1 MRLSSSVR
9 LGPLL
14 LLLLHLVLLLVLVPP
29 GSEATHLRGGT
40 ISWKQSEGDQYHFY
54 YMLAWRRN
62 SGEGGRCVDADI
74 TSGKSFTSYQ
84 KWRCTESCS
93 SIYSLSYSCIEQNQN
108 SNWMI
113 GSSAFDFTIPPTA
126 PSVIAFRDCCWVN
139 VLVWR
144 VDNQIEA
151 SEWDW
156 SLITVLNPGVRS
168 DTGAPNVS
176 PVTSSKPLI
185 RLKAGCTTVWHIPV
199 YDADGDTVRC
209 RYAEKGARDEC
220 GGICGVAPYGVL
232 DEAACVI
239 TFTVPPDADGLWA
252 LALMIEDSVN
262 SSLTVGSLSL
272 APGDALSGIPLQVL
286 LEFEAAVSCLMPTFV
301 GATPSNGQ
309 SFVATQGIL
318 FELPIDISV
327 ATDAAAGV
335 TISRLG
341 TFAPFGF
348 AKDPITVDATNPQLF
363 HTRLTWMPT
372 NKDVRTHQVCFYASE
387 STMLETELRCVTVRV
402 SATVEPI
409 AYAYSTPLTFNNVA
423 IGWTVTFSGEV
434 ALPSASGAFFRFFEV
449 RGDREVFKVDG
460 TSATLIAGNTQAQF
474 TSPASVFNGGVEH
487 YITVDEG
494 AMRGVVGGVA
504 VTNTNARVKKDWR
517 FRLKKK
523 VYAWCHGVGDP
534 HYRSFDGNHFN
545 FMGTRT
551 FVLASNCVSNLPVP
565 WRVLAKNEHRRRADV
580 SWTREVHT
588 EIYNHTVSFIRDRK
602 VLLDGLVVNVPYYD
616 PAERFRITLS
626 KNDFLLW
633 TNAFLSVSYN
643 GISRVEVHLLNYDV
657 YYNSVCGLCGTWNS
671 DPNDDFL
678 MPNLTL
684 AATAAEFGNS
694 WELPERKIKESGSS
708 DTGASVG
715 VVLDPQRQIKAGFG
729 DNCGLLKDPASPL
742 APCFG
747 AVDPAPHYADCVYD
761 LVLAKLD
768 VAVLCQAVQA
778 YVKLCYDQGVAFA
791 PDWRNATKCHVDC
804 GASAAFKD
812 CGSACPATC
821 YDPGAPADCADACG
835 ETCECLDPAHVWDGD
850 ECVAP
855 ALCGCKDGDGKY
867 YKVADVFWKNGCSAQ
882 CTCVSSGNI
891 QCQKNPCDL
900 TLNYCGAG
908 PQGDYGCQPKIL
920 ECTAWGD
927 PHYTTFDGRKFDF
940 QGTYTYV
947 LTQPCSG
954 ADWSVKVKNEHRAG
968 SWVVA
973 YTREVTVELYG
984 QRVLLA
990 VGSHVYLNDVQLRL
1004 PFYYG
1009 GGGVAGGAGGF
1020 SVTRDGGFM
1029 RVASDFGLEVLY
1041 EGNYHAKVKLPT
1053 TFAASLCGLC
1063 GNMNGAGAD
1072 DFTRRDGSQAPGAT
1086 DFGNS
1091 WKVEEP
1097 GIVDTGF
1104 DDIGRPVVIDP
1115 VGSGV
1120 AAQPTWCGILKDP
1133 LGAFSS
1139 CQASVDPEPFFAN
1152 CVFDLVLLQFDPV
1165 VHCKALQAYFAACVK
1180 AGAATQEWRSAAVC
1194 PVPQCPANSHY
1205 SYCAP
1210 PCPVSCVD
1218 GAVEGQCQGDC
1229 VEGCVCDIGY
1239 VLEDDAC
1246 VLADQCGCLYKNKY
1260 YKVGDTFISDDCTS
1274 SCLCDAGGIDC
1285 QAFACPEFHFCAV
1298 LEGGKAGCQAI
1309 AKHCHASGDPH
1320 YTTFDGKYF
1329 DFMGTCTYTLAAP
1342 SPSYA
1347 GSRPAAW
1354 HVLVQNE
1361 HRYGNAAV
1369 AYTRTV
1375 EVRLDHD
1382 VNVKLLF
1389 GGAVLVNDESVSLP
1403 VGLPNGTVVR
1413 AGKFAVLSF
1422 PAAGLTVKYDGYSY
1436 VDLRLQAYYARNLSG
1451 LCGDFNGDPGDDFAG
1466 PDGELHA
1473 TAYTFGSSWQY
1484 PVASNNSACG
1494 FDYGRMVKPNDADL
1508 ASAAEPC
1515 SPLKSATSPFAA
1527 CFEAVPPEP
1536 FHGNCVFDLALTALS
1551 DELRCSH
1558 LQGYFDACLGSGVTL
1573 GEWRA
1578 SLNCPLSCPA
1588 NSAYKGCASPCPS
1601 ACGFSN
1607 AACPK
1612 RQACVE
1618 ACECS
1623 PGFFLHDGA
1632 CVDAANCGCT
1642 MDGIYHPVGD
1652 DWWSWDCSHHYTC
1665 YSQYNISDDPS
1676 GCMGNEVCFLK
1687 NGMLGCH
1694 PAEVRLSCQD
1704 ERMSAHIPKVL
1715 VAGHNA
1721 SDFSLNDGTPPGC
1734 SPLDNGQ
1741 FIVFDI
1747 GIVDCGAVCQETDSQ
1762 MIFSQTLT
1770 LKSAN
1775 RSLPIIRNFNDI
1787 QVPLTCKYDK
1797 RRSLAVNFVPDTG
1810 SIFVTETGFGDF
1822 VFNIELYH
1830 SERFALPYKKSDY
1843 PVHFKENQNVFVQ
1856 LAVKSNLSVTLFTE
1870 NCFATPSGDPQDPI
1884 RYDLVKNGCVLDST
1898 WKSYSSFLKK
1908 NQFSFVAFAF
1918 VGEFKQV
1925 FLHCDVL
1932 VCKAGQAGTRCQQGC
1947 VNSARRRR
1955 SAVAMGEI
1963 VESAVHTVSR
1973 GPLVIG
1979 EPNRSS
1985 VAVSQFVTPIAV
1997 IAAAFIVAVALVY
2010 RKKRSLR
2017 RGYRPLS
2024 PHSSR

>member
-1 MRLSSSVR
+1 MRLA
-9 LGPLL
+9 LGA
-14 LLLLHLVLLLVLVPP
+14 LVVVVMVAALGV
-29 GSEATHLRGGT
+29 EATHLRGGT
-40 ISWKQSEGDQYHFY
+40 ISWIQEEGGKVRFN
-54 YMLAWRRN
+54 YMLAWRRT
-62 SGEGGRCVDADI
+62 SDEGAKCTDADI
-74 TSGKSFTSYQ
+74 DSGALIKSKQ
-84 KWRCTESCS
+84 KWKCREGCQGSYSLNFVCTE
-93 SIYSLSYSCIEQNQN
+93 QNEN

-113 GSSAFDFTIPPTA
+113 GASSFEFDVPASKPTVV
-126 PSVIAFRDCCWVN
+126 SFDDCCWVN
-139 VLVWR
+139 ALVQR
-144 VDNQIEA
+144 AGGLVEA

-176 PVTSSKPLI
+176 PVTASKPLI
-185 RLKAGCTTVWHIPV
+185 RLKAGCTTVWNIPV

-209 RYAEKGARDEC
+209 RYAENGARDEC

-239 TFTVPPDADGLWA
+239 TFTAPADADGLWA

-286 LEFEAAVSCLMPTFV
+286 LQFEPALSCEMPIFV
-301 GATPSNGQ
+301 GVTPASGA
-309 SFVATQGIL
+309 SFTASQGVL
-318 FELPIDISV
+318 FEMNIDVEV
-327 ATDAAAGV
+327 AANSASSV
-335 TISRLG
+335 TIPRLG
-341 TFAPFGF
+341 TFAPVGVVK
-348 AKDPITVDATNPQLF
+348 APVVVDPGNPKLF
-363 HTRLTWMPT
+363 HTKVSWTPASRDIG
-372 NKDVRTHQVCFYASE
+372 NQRVCFYASE
-387 STMLETELRCVTVRV
+387 STTQETELRCVTIVV
-402 SATVEPI
+402 QAGSVPI
-409 AYAYSTPLTFNNVA
+409 SFSFDNTSGNDVA
-423 IGWTVTFSGEV
+423 IQWTVTFNKEV

-460 TSATLIAGNTQAQF
+460 TNATLLAGNTQAQF

-494 AMRGVVGGVA
+494 AMRGVVGGVG
-504 VTNTNARVKKDWR
+504 VSNTNARVKKDWR
-517 FRLKKK
+517 FRLKK
-523 VYAWCHGVGDP
+523 VYYAWCHGVGDP

-551 FVLASNCVSNLPVP
+551 VVLASNCISNLPVP
-565 WRVLAKNEHRRRADV
+565 WRILVKNEHRRRADV

-588 EIYNHTVSFIRDRK
+588 EIYNHTISFIRDNK
-602 VLLDGLVVNVPYYD
+602 VRLDGVAVNVPYYH
-616 PAERFRITLS
+616 PAELFRITKSGEYFEL
-626 KNDFLLW
+626 N
-633 TNAFLSVSYN
+633 TGAFLKVEYN
-643 GISRVEVHLLNYDV
+643 GMSRVRVHLLNKDV
-657 YYNSVCGLCGTWNS
+657 YAAATCGLCGLWNN
-671 DPNDDFL
+671 DPSDDF
-678 MPNLTL
+678 MTPNGTL
-684 AATAAEFGNS
+684 AASAAEFGNS
-694 WELPERKIKESGSS
+694 WELQEKVVSESGSS
-708 DTGASVG
+708 DTGVSANVS
-715 VVLDPQRQIKAGFG
+715 LDYFLNIKAGFS
-729 DNCGLLKDPASPL
+729 DNCGLLSDPASPL
-742 APCFG
+742 APCF
-747 AVDPAPHYADCVYD
+747 AVVDPVPHHADCVYD
-761 LVLAKLD
+761 LVLAKLN
-768 VAVLCQAVQA
+768 VAVLCQAVQG
-778 YVKLCYDQGVAFA
+778 YVRACNGEGVAFA
-791 PDWRNATKCHVDC
+791 ANWRNATKCEIDC

-812 CGSACPATC
+812 CGNACPATC
-821 YDPGAPADCADACG
+821 YDPSAPADCADACG

-855 ALCGCKDGDGKY
+855 ALCGCKDDDGKY
-867 YKVADVFWKNGCSAQ
+867 YKVKEIFWKKDCSAQ

-908 PQGDYGCQPKIL
+908 PQGDYGCQPRIL

-927 PHYTTFDGRKFDF
+927 PHYTTFDGRKFNF

-954 ADWSVKVKNEHRAG
+954 ADWSVKVKNENRPG
-968 SWVVA
+968 NWEVA
-973 YTREVTVELYG
+973 YTREVIVDIYG
-984 QRVLLA
+984 YRVILA
-990 VGSHVYLNDVQLRL
+990 AGSKVSLNGVSLNL
-1004 PFYYG
+1004 PFYYNSSG
-1009 GGGVAGGAGGF
+1009 HEF
-1020 SVTRDGGFM
+1020 SVTRSGHYM
-1029 RVASDFGLEVLY
+1029 RVSADFGLEALY
-1041 EGNYHAKVKLPT
+1041 DGIYRASVKLPT
-1053 TFAASLCGLC
+1053 IFVASLCGLC
-1063 GNMNGAGAD
+1063 GNMDGFPAD
-1072 DFTRRDGSQAPGAT
+1072 DFTRRDGSQTPSASE
-1086 DFGNS
+1086 FGNS

-1097 GIVDTGF
+1097 GIIDTGS
-1104 DDIGRPVVIDP
+1104 DDTGRAVVLDANAVIQ
-1115 VGSGV
+1115 
-1120 AAQPTWCGILKDP
+1120 AQQNDSCGILNDVA
-1133 LGAFSS
+1133 GVFGS
-1139 CQASVDPEPFFAN
+1139 CLALVESMPYIDN
-1152 CVFDLVLLQFDPV
+1152 CVFDMVLLNFTDDV
-1165 VHCKALQAYFAACVK
+1165 LCKALEAYFAACVK
-1180 AGAATQEWRSAAVC
+1180 AGAPVEAWRSPALC
-1194 PVPQCPANSHY
+1194 PAPQCPANSHY

-1246 VLADQCGCLYKNKY
+1246 VLADQCGCVYKNKY
-1260 YKVGDTFISDDCTS
+1260 YKVGESFISDDCTS

-1285 QAFACPEFHFCAV
+1285 QAFACPEFYVCAV
-1298 LEGGKAGCQAI
+1298 LEGGRAGCDAI
-1309 AKHCHASGDPH
+1309 VGHCHASGDPH

-1329 DFMGTCTYTLAAP
+1329 DFMGTCTYILAAP
-1342 SPSYA
+1342 RPSYS
-1347 GSRPAAW
+1347 GSHPAAW

-1361 HRYGNAAV
+1361 HRYGSTAV

-1375 EVRLDHD
+1375 EVQIDHD

-1389 GGAVLVNDESVSLP
+1389 GGDVLVNDESVSLP

-1413 AGKFAVLSF
+1413 AGNFAVLSF

-1451 LCGDFNGDPGDDFAG
+1451 LCGDFNGDPGDDFVG
-1466 PDGELHA
+1466 SDGELHA

-1484 PVASNNSACG
+1484 PVASNISACG
-1494 FDYGRMVKPNDADL
+1494 SDYGRVVDPDERSKEK
-1508 ASAAEPC
+1508 ASLLCA
-1515 SPLKSATSPFAA
+1515 PLKSAASPLAA
-1527 CFEAVPPEP
+1527 CFQAVPPAP
-1536 FHGNCVFDLALTALS
+1536 YHGNCVYDLAMTALS
-1551 DELRCSH
+1551 NELRCSH
-1558 LQGYFDACLGSGVTL
+1558 LQGYFDACLGSGVRP
-1573 GEWRA
+1573 GEWRDA
-1578 SLNCPLSCPA
+1578 LGCSLSCPA
-1588 NSAYKGCASPCPS
+1588 NSAYKACASPCPS

-1607 AACPK
+1607 FACPK
-1612 RQACVE
+1612 NQPCVE

-1642 MDGIYHPVGD
+1642 MDGIYHPVGEE
-1652 DWWSWDCSHHYTC
+1652 WWSWDCSHHYTC
-1665 YSQYNISDDPS
+1665 YSQYNVSDDLG
-1676 GCMGNEVCFLK
+1676 GCLDNEVCFLK
-1687 NGMLGCH
+1687 DGMLGCH
-1694 PAEVRLSCQD
+1694 PAELELSCQD
-1704 ERMSAHIPKVL
+1704 ERMSARIPKVL
-1715 VAGHNA
+1715 VGKHNA
-1721 SDFSLNDGTPPGC
+1721 SEFALNDGSLPGC
-1734 SPLDNGQ
+1734 SPLDDGQ

-1747 GIVDCGAVCQETDSQ
+1747 AIVDCGAVCQETDSQ

-1775 RSLPIIRNFNDI
+1775 RSLPIIRNFKDV

-1830 SERFALPYKKSDY
+1830 SERFALPYKKNDY
-1843 PVHFKENQNVFVQ
+1843 PVHFKENEIVFVQ
-1856 LAVKSNLSVTLFTE
+1856 LAVKSNLSVSLFTE

-1884 RYDLVKNGCVLDST
+1884 RYDLVKNGCVLDPT

-1908 NQFSFVAFAF
+1908 NQFSFTAFAF

-1955 SAVAMGEI
+1955 SAGAMGEI

-1973 GPLVIG
+1973 GPLIIG
-1979 EPNRSS
+1979 ESNRSS

-2024 PHSSR
+2024 PHYSR